1 MSTPLH
7 RAAAFGVA
15 LLIGS
20 VGLAACGDD
29 SDSGGS
35 DGGDGGKTDVT
46 AACSLDSPPT
56 SAASAPAASGTGG
69 KASGKVGVI
78 LPDTTS
84 STRYELYD
92 KPLLEQGA
100 QRRRHHRRRPERPG
114 RQEQVRLDRAEHDR

>member
-7 RAAAFGVA
+7 RAAALGVA

-20 VGLAACGDD
+20 AGLTACGDD
-29 SDSGGS
+29 SDSGSGGG
-35 DGGDGGKTDVT
+35 GGDGGSGDVT

-56 SAASAPAASGTGG
+56 SGASTPAESSGGQ
-69 KASGKVGVI
+69 ASGKVGVI

-92 KPLLEQGA
+92 KPLLEQA
-100 QRRRHHRRRPERPG
+100 
-114 RQEQVRLDRAEHDR
+114 